1 MKLTILHETIFKG
14 GSCFFIIRAE
24 AVFIV
29 FNMNIE
35 PWEQTVALE
44 HVLLQMI
51 P

>member
-1 MKLTILHETIFKG
+1 MKQYSKG
-14 GSCFFIIRAE
+14 DLVFFFIIRAE

-35 PWEQTVALE
+35 PWEQIVALE
-44 HVLLQMI
+44 HILLQMI